1 MSPPPPQLARVVAVA
16 TTITSR
22 RQQQQPRRRQ
32 QLQQR
37 HHLRDFS
44 PLKVFDV
51 KKAVKT
57 TPTRQRSAGWPV
69 LVTTSSLSL
78 LVRSRNRNDDAFK
91 KRRLV
96 KARATA
102 SSSSSSSSSS
112 KSKEVDIASK
122 IYSVLSLSIFAALA
136 MDVGLNFLAFLLAW
150 VSKHDVT
157 FFTTNVSG
165 FWTEKLC
172 VFGFVILLLMDF
184 KAVATR
190 QIGRARKVLRNIKYA
205 KETTVESIEQTRN
218 VEKFLRNVYLKSAME
233 IFGGAIALIGCLR
246 TASPSLAPR
255 SGVFAWLPA
264 SVGPAIALFFGH
276 AIFMLV
282 NTNVVSQSA
291 DITTPFP
298 SQIRKTIAT
307 FDAMLAAL
315 ALCCAAWS
323 TGWKGLV
330 ASSLFLLFSVYFT
343 YENEIKKKAK
353 EMKKQ
358 RENNNNNTTN

>member
-1 MSPPPPQLARVVAVA
+1 
-16 TTITSR
+16 
-22 RQQQQPRRRQ
+22 
-32 QLQQR
+32 
-37 HHLRDFS
+37 
-44 PLKVFDV
+44 
-51 KKAVKT
+51 
-57 TPTRQRSAGWPV
+57 
-69 LVTTSSLSL
+69 
-78 LVRSRNRNDDAFK
+78 
-91 KRRLV
+91 
-96 KARATA
+96 
-102 SSSSSSSSSS
+102 
-112 KSKEVDIASK
+112 
-122 IYSVLSLSIFAALA
+122 VLSLSIFAALA

-157 FFTTNVSG
+157 FFTTNASG

-315 ALCCAAWS
+315 ALCCAAWP

-358 RENNNNNTTN
+358 RENNDNNTTD

>member
-1 MSPPPPQLARVVAVA
+1 MSPPPQLARVVAVA

-22 RQQQQPRRRQ
+22 QQPRQRR
-32 QLQQR
+32 
-37 HHLRDFS
+37 HLRRDSS
-44 PLKVFDV
+44 PLKEIFDA

-57 TPTRQRSAGWPV
+57 TPTRRRSAG
-69 LVTTSSLSL
+69 TSS
-78 LVRSRNRNDDAFK
+78 LVRSRNRNDDSDTSDDAFK
-91 KRRLV
+91 RRRLV
-96 KARATA
+96 KARAAA

-150 VSKHDVT
+150 VSKHDAT
-157 FFTTNVSG
+157 FFTTNASG

-190 QIGRARKVLRNIKYA
+190 QIGRATEVLRNIKYA

-218 VEKFLRNVYLKSAME
+218 VEKFLRNVYMKSAME

-246 TASPSLAPR
+246 TASPSLGPR

-291 DITTPFP
+291 NITTPFP

-315 ALCCAAWS
+315 ALCCAAWP

-358 RENNNNNTTN
+358 REK